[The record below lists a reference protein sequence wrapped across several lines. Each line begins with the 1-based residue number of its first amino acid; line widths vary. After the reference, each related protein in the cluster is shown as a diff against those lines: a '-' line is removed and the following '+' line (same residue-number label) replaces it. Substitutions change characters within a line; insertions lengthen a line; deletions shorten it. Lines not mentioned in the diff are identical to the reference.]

1 MLELD
6 AEPYDPARPV
16 VGCDAASQE
25 LRGQGAEPM
34 PAEPGRA
41 AREDDESTREG
52 TANRSLAGAPLAGR
66 LGVTVTERRTAAD
79 CAAQRRRRWD
89 EGGPEATTIRG
100 VLDHGNTPTPT
111 SRFAAFAPDEA

>member
-1 MLELD
+1 VLELD

>member
-52 TANRSLAGAPLAGR
+52 TANRSLAGTARRALRGD
-66 LGVTVTERRTAAD
+66 GDRTAD
-79 CAAQRRRRWD
+79 GRRLPAQRRRRWD

>member
-1 MLELD
+1 M
-6 AEPYDPARPV
+6 
-16 VGCDAASQE
+16 
-25 LRGQGAEPM
+25 
-34 PAEPGRA
+34 
-41 AREDDESTREG
+41 
-52 TANRSLAGAPLAGR
+52 
-66 LGVTVTERRTAAD
+66 TVTERRTAAD